1 MAETA
6 SATITA
12 TPDGEDWKYSIKLV
26 DTGSTTVG
34 TFWFAWVPGEDFLAT
49 SPSSITSP
57 SGWQEV
63 VTHGG
68 SNDGFAIQWK
78 ASSTSAEI
86 QSGGTLTGFSFVSS
100 DTPAEVFG
108 DSKFYPTTPVPTAFV
123 YSGAPFSDSGF
134 QLVATEAC
142 FSAGT
147 RILTERGE
155 VAVEDLRVG
164 DLVRTVLDGT
174 GEPITWIGRREVDCA
189 HHPKPRRVWPVRVA
203 AGAFGPGQPH
213 TDLFLSPDHAVYLN
227 EVLIP
232 IRHLVNA
239 STITQVPVDQVTYY
253 HIELPRHDVVLAQGL
268 PAESFLAVKD
278 GSDYANAAGPVRL
291 CVDVSAGMWEAFAC
305 ARLVVT
311 GPELAAARALVG
323 GFATSRAAA

>member
-12 TPDGEDWKYSIKLV
+12 TPDGEDWQYSIKLV
-26 DTGSTTVG
+26 DSGSTTVG
-34 TFWFAWVPGEDFLAT
+34 TFWFAWVPGEDFLDT

-68 SNDGFAIQWK
+68 PNDGFAIQWK
-78 ASSTSAEI
+78 ASSTSDEI

-100 DTPAEVFG
+100 ESPTALAG
-108 DSKFYPTTPVPTAFV
+108 DSAFYPGTPMLTTVV
-123 YSGAPFSDSGF
+123 YEGEPLSGPGF
-134 QLVATEAC
+134 QFVVTEAC
-142 FSAGT
+142 FRAGT

-164 DLVRTVLDGT
+164 ERVRTMLDGT
-174 GEPITWIGRREVDCA
+174 LEPITWIGRREVDCA
-189 HHPKPRRVWPVRVA
+189 HHLKPRQVWPIRVA
-203 AGAFGPGQPH
+203 AGAFGPGRPH
-213 TDLFLSPDHAVYLN
+213 TDLFLSPRHAVYVN

-232 IRHLVNA
+232 IRHLING
-239 STITQVPVDQVTYY
+239 STITQVPMDRITYF
-253 HIELPRHDVVLAQGL
+253 HVELPRHDVLLAQGL
-268 PAESFLAVKD
+268 PAESFLDVKD
-278 GSDYANAAGPVRL
+278 GSDYANGAGVIRL
-291 CVDVSAGMWEAFAC
+291 CVDVSAGMWEAFGC
-305 ARLVVT
+305 AKLVVT

-323 GFATSRAAA
+323 HFAGDRAAA

>member
-12 TPDGEDWKYSIKLV
+12 TPDGEDWQYSVKLV

-34 TFWFAWVPGEDFLAT
+34 TFWFAWVPGEDFLD
-49 SPSSITSP
+49 TSP
-57 SGWQEV
+57 SGITSPTGWQEI

-100 DTPAEVFG
+100 DTPAKVFG
-108 DSKFYPTTPVPTAFV
+108 DSNFYPTTPVPTAFV
-123 YSGAPFSDSGF
+123 YSGTPFSDNGF
-134 QLVATEAC
+134 KLVATEAC
-142 FSAGT
+142 FRAGT

-164 DLVRTVLDGT
+164 ERVRTVLGGT
-174 GEPITWIGRREVDCA
+174 MEPITWIGRREVDCA
-189 HHPKPRRVWPVRVA
+189 RHPKPRRVWPVRVA

-213 TDLFLSPDHAVYLN
+213 TDLFLSPDHAVYVG

-232 IRHLVNA
+232 IRHLING
-239 STITQVPVDQVTYY
+239 STIVQVAVEQVTYY
-253 HIELPRHDVVLAQGL
+253 HIELPRHDVVLVQGL
-268 PAESFLAVKD
+268 AAESFLDVKD
-278 GSDYANAAGPVRL
+278 GSDYARSGGPVRL
-291 CVDVSAGMWEAFAC
+291 RVDVSAGAWEAFGC